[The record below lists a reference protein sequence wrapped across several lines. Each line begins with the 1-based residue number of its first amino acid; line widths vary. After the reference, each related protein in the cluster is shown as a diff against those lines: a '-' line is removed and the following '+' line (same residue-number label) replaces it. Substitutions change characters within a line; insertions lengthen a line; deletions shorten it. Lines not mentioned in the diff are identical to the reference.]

1 MCVSALPCRSEVIVD
16 GKLGE
21 RLLALRKASGMT
33 QEQLAE
39 KVFVT
44 RQAVSKWERGESV
57 PDLELLV
64 ALAEMYGVSLDEL
77 VLGTRADEPE
87 PAGLEAEREEFLKTR
102 KKRVFLKA
110 VFTFVLAVGVWG
122 LILGIVHS
130 AALAAAPDIWIAWFT
145 LPVVPPLVVLA
156 AFFHY
161 IPKEWRAYFF
171 LVPFVA
177 GLVYLALHY
186 LADTDAAWLAFMLI
200 PLYYIPAVVYTV
212 VSLRA
217 KKRCPAPRP
226 EETSA
231 ANDKTEG

>member
-1 MCVSALPCRSEVIVD
+1 MRCVRESAPCRSEVFVD

-64 ALAEMYGVSLDEL
+64 AIAEMYGVSLDEL
-77 VLGTRADEPE
+77 VLGARADEPKPAE
-87 PAGLEAEREEFLKTR
+87 PEAEREEFLKTR

-130 AALAAAPDIWIAWFT
+130 A
-145 LPVVPPLVVLA
+145 VLA

-177 GLVYLALHY
+177 GLVYLTLHY
-186 LADTDAAWLAFMLI
+186 LADTDAAWLAFLAI
-200 PLYYIPAVVYTV
+200 PLYYIPAAVYTAV
-212 VSLRA
+212 TLRA
-217 KKRCPAPRP
+217 KKRRPEPRS

-231 ANDKTEG
+231 ANGNTEC